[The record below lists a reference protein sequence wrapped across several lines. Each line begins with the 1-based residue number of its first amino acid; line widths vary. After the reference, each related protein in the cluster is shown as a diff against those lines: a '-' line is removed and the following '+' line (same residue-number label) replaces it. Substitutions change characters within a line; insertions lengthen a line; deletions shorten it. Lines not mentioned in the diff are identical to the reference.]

1 MEGEGEKKFMHHYNM
16 GINPFSVGEVKRIGS
31 PNRRDIGHGNL
42 VEISIN
48 GVLPTHEAFPYAIRV
63 VSEVLAANASTSQ
76 AAVCATSM
84 AMINAGVPIEPVAGI
99 AMGLVTDHEDEKKFQ
114 VITDMRAVEDFYGE
128 MDFKVAGTKN
138 GITGIQMDT
147 KLPGITM
154 EIVEEALKQGKAA
167 RANIL
172 KKMSEVMPKEVVLSK
187 YAPRIEV
194 LHIEPENIG
203 KLIGSG
209 GKTINGIINKTGAQV
224 DIEDDGTVMISS
236 NDEAAVK
243 AAMTEIEGMFKE
255 VSVGDEFEGKVVKVA
270 AFGAFV
276 EILPGRDGMVHVSQ
290 MAPERVED
298 PSDVVSEGQIVKVR
312 VTDVDSVTGKI
323 GLSMLFG
330 ADIKEATERRPSS
343 RPSFGDRSS
352 RPSFGGD
359 RPSRPS
365 FGGGERRGFG
375 GRPSSSSSSRPGMSD
390 RRGRR

>member
-1 MEGEGEKKFMHHYNM
+1 MGLLPRTHGSALFQRGDTQVLSIATLGPLSQGQTLEGMEGEGEKKFMHHYNM

-172 KKMSEVMPKEVVLSK
+172 KKMSEVMQKEVACTKNIFVGFYQFFCFRQVAINNLGTNLPPYAARKCNKPITVRSQIFFIDTRLIVETLQKGSCDNVAKISVALFVFYDQGKAVRAIIYARTLVCHAVL
-187 YAPRIEV
+187 RHV
-194 LHIEPENIG
+194 NI
-203 KLIGSG
+203 
-209 GKTINGIINKTGAQV
+209 TA
-224 DIEDDGTVMISS
+224 
-236 NDEAAVK
+236 
-243 AAMTEIEGMFKE
+243 
-255 VSVGDEFEGKVVKVA
+255 
-270 AFGAFV
+270 
-276 EILPGRDGMVHVSQ
+276 
-290 MAPERVED
+290 
-298 PSDVVSEGQIVKVR
+298 
-312 VTDVDSVTGKI
+312 
-323 GLSMLFG
+323 
-330 ADIKEATERRPSS
+330 
-343 RPSFGDRSS
+343 
-352 RPSFGGD
+352 
-359 RPSRPS
+359 
-365 FGGGERRGFG
+365 
-375 GRPSSSSSSRPGMSD
+375 
-390 RRGRR
+390 